1 MENEL
6 ISNAPLDVSFWG
18 LVLQA
23 DAVVKIVMLILLIAS
38 IWSWSIIIEK
48 TKRFISLKR
57 KAQIFED
64 VFWSGESLEELYNEE
79 EENPQHPLAV
89 VFVAGMY
96 EWTRANKNNSLSN
109 QNIQAG
115 LQERIHQKIFLLIK

>member
-38 IWSWSIIIEK
+38 IWSWSIIIDK
-48 TKRFISLKR
+48 TKRFLSLKSN
-57 KAQIFED
+57 KMSNPSFK
-64 VFWSGESLEELYNEE
+64 FFSGNFTI
-79 EENPQHPLAV
+79 N
-89 VFVAGMY
+89 
-96 EWTRANKNNSLSN
+96 
-109 QNIQAG
+109 
-115 LQERIHQKIFLLIK
+115 FLLNHFLKML

>member
-38 IWSWSIIIEK
+38 IWS
-48 TKRFISLKR
+48 
-57 KAQIFED
+57 
-64 VFWSGESLEELYNEE
+64 
-79 EENPQHPLAV
+79 
-89 VFVAGMY
+89 
-96 EWTRANKNNSLSN
+96 
-109 QNIQAG
+109 
-115 LQERIHQKIFLLIK
+115 

>member
-48 TKRFISLKR
+48 TKRFLSLKR
-57 KAQIFED
+57 KAQTFED
-64 VFWSGESLEELYNEE
+64 AFSVSYTHLPSPRDRG
-79 EENPQHPLAV
+79 
-89 VFVAGMY
+89 
-96 EWTRANKNNSLSN
+96 
-109 QNIQAG
+109 
-115 LQERIHQKIFLLIK
+115 

>member
-38 IWSWSIIIEK
+38 IC
-48 TKRFISLKR
+48 LGLLLLR
-57 KAQIFED
+57 K
-64 VFWSGESLEELYNEE
+64 
-79 EENPQHPLAV
+79 
-89 VFVAGMY
+89 
-96 EWTRANKNNSLSN
+96 
-109 QNIQAG
+109 
-115 LQERIHQKIFLLIK
+115 QKDFFL

>member
-48 TKRFISLKR
+48 TKRFLSLKR
-57 KAQIFED
+57 L
-64 VFWSGESLEELYNEE
+64 SLIHISE
-79 EENPQHPLAV
+79 P
-89 VFVAGMY
+89 
-96 EWTRANKNNSLSN
+96 TRPY
-109 QNIQAG
+109 
-115 LQERIHQKIFLLIK
+115 